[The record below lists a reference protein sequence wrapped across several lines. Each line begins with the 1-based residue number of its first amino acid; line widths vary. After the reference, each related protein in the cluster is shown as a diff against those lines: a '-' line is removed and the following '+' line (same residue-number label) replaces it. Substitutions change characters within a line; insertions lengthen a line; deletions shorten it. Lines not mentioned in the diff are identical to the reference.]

1 MFLVKIESRFNSVK
15 SAGRNDLID
24 IETFNRLSGW
34 ADRNTSY
41 L

>member
-24 IETFNRLSGW
+24 SETFNR
-34 ADRNTSY
+34 
-41 L
+41 